1 MYGKKVK
8 LRILFLV
15 ILLSSIILTIFLVL
29 KSLEENVVYFLSPT
43 DVKSLNELTQDKIRI
58 GGMVKDSSINIS
70 SDKIN
75 FIITDFENEINV
87 VPKEKHILLS
97 DISNI
102 LEEISSVR
110 TKTIM
115 AEVKTFRNKI
125 DSNRKTLLKI
135 TKELDGDTLNT
146 EEIDHHLRRLVD
158 RGKSDVLSII
168 KKECIKNLIEIN
180 SFDDVKAFS
189 ETVTKM
195 LKRVGDSLGRQ
206 SNVIHI
212 FAKKYAGKL
221 KSDLKIMTDGNDEIT
236 GIITNHTEL
245 ETKTENILD
254 IISNIQQSR
263 KLIDNLGDQEKQDNK
278 TIDELVAKIEH
289 DKEEI
294 KNIKNS
300 SEYTEFLQINEKL
313 DSLSTEKNKIKDEIE
328 HQFTKISRPLNKY
341 VYVSSLDKPQKKL
354 LVNLIANPHNELI
367 DSNKRDILQILE
379 STRKGVQ
386 SGSVSVKDIDKSL
399 AQIDETLSFI
409 DTFIEKIASFN
420 NSKNDLENKLSVFSS
435 EELRQKESQL
445 TRHQNDKL
453 ALETKI
459 KSREN
464 ELRNTTEL
472 IPKHVKSLESIL
484 NQISAVQYTIRSE
497 E

>member
-1 MYGKKVK
+1 MVFGWGKK
-8 LRILFLV
+8 
-15 ILLSSIILTIFLVL
+15 
-29 KSLEENVVYFLSPT
+29 KS
-43 DVKSLNELTQDKIRI
+43 
-58 GGMVKDSSINIS
+58 
-70 SDKIN
+70 
-75 FIITDFENEINV
+75 
-87 VPKEKHILLS
+87 EKQEPEMAPQKKQILLS
-97 DISNI
+97 DVPNVVD
-102 LEEISSVR
+102 EIRSIR
-110 TKTIM
+110 TKTII
-115 AEVKTFRNKI
+115 AEAKTFKNKI
-125 DSNRKTLLKI
+125 KPSCETILHIAIDLER
-135 TKELDGDTLNT
+135 DTLNVDD
-146 EEIDHHLRRLVD
+146 IDIHLKRLVE
-158 RGKSDVLSII
+158 RGKKEVISII
-168 KKECIKNLIEIN
+168 KRESIVQLPEIN
-180 SFDDVKAFS
+180 SYDDVKIFNATS
-189 ETVTKM
+189 SKM
-195 LKRVGDSLGRQ
+195 LKKIGDALGRQ

-221 KSDLKIMTDGNDEIT
+221 KGDLKIMTDGNDEIT
-236 GIITNHTEL
+236 SIITNHTEL
-245 ETKTENILD
+245 VTKTENILD
-254 IISNIQQSR
+254 IISDIQQSR

-294 KNIKNS
+294 KNTKNS

-354 LVNLIANPHNELI
+354 LLNLIANPYNELI
-367 DSNKRDILQILE
+367 DSNKRDIIQILE
-379 STRKGVQ
+379 STRKGIR
-386 SGSVSVKDIDKSL
+386 SGSVSVKDADKSI

-409 DTFIEKIASFN
+409 DTFIEKITSFN
-420 NSKNDLENKLSVFSS
+420 ISKNDIENKLSVFSS

-459 KSREN
+459 ESREN

-472 IPKHVKSLESIL
+472 IPKHIKSLESIL

>member
-1 MYGKKVK
+1 MVFGWGKK
-8 LRILFLV
+8 
-15 ILLSSIILTIFLVL
+15 
-29 KSLEENVVYFLSPT
+29 KSEKQEPEMT
-43 DVKSLNELTQDKIRI
+43 TQK
-58 GGMVKDSSINIS
+58 KQ
-70 SDKIN
+70 
-75 FIITDFENEINV
+75 
-87 VPKEKHILLS
+87 ILLS
-97 DISNI
+97 DVPNVVD
-102 LEEISSVR
+102 EIRSIR
-110 TKTIM
+110 IKTII
-115 AEVKTFRNKI
+115 AEAKTFKNKI
-125 DSNRKTLLKI
+125 KPSCETILHIAIDLER
-135 TKELDGDTLNT
+135 DTLNVDD
-146 EEIDHHLRRLVD
+146 IDIHLKRLVE
-158 RGKSDVLSII
+158 RGKKEVISII
-168 KKECIKNLIEIN
+168 KRESIVQLPEIN
-180 SFDDVKAFS
+180 SYDDVKIFNATS
-189 ETVTKM
+189 SKM
-195 LKRVGDSLGRQ
+195 LKKIGDALGRQ

-221 KSDLKIMTDGNDEIT
+221 KSDLKIMTDGNDEIA

-245 ETKTENILD
+245 ETKTENILG
-254 IISNIQQSR
+254 IISDIQQSR
-263 KLIDNLGDQEKQDNK
+263 KLIDNLDDQEKQDNK

-300 SEYTEFLQINEKL
+300 SKYTEFLEINEKL

-354 LVNLIANPHNELI
+354 LVNLIANPYNELI
-367 DSNKRDILQILE
+367 NSNKRDILQILE

-386 SGSVSVKDIDKSL
+386 SGSVSVKYIDKSL

-435 EELRQKESQL
+435 EELRQKEYQL

-453 ALETKI
+453 GLETKI
-459 KSREN
+459 ESREN
-464 ELRNTTEL
+464 ELRNTIEL

-484 NQISAVQYTIRSE
+484 NQISAVQYTISSE

>member
-1 MYGKKVK
+1 MVFGWGKK
-8 LRILFLV
+8 
-15 ILLSSIILTIFLVL
+15 
-29 KSLEENVVYFLSPT
+29 KSEKQEP
-43 DVKSLNELTQDKIRI
+43 
-58 GGMVKDSSINIS
+58 
-70 SDKIN
+70 
-75 FIITDFENEINV
+75 EIA
-87 VPKEKHILLS
+87 PQKKQILLS
-97 DISNI
+97 DVPNVVD
-102 LEEISSVR
+102 EIRSIR
-110 TKTIM
+110 TKTII
-115 AEVKTFRNKI
+115 AEAKTFKNKI
-125 DSNRKTLLKI
+125 KPSCETILHIAIDLER
-135 TKELDGDTLNT
+135 DTLNVDD
-146 EEIDHHLRRLVD
+146 IDIHLKRLVE
-158 RGKSDVLSII
+158 RGKKEVISII
-168 KKECIKNLIEIN
+168 KRESIVQLPEIN
-180 SFDDVKAFS
+180 SYDDVKIFNATS
-189 ETVTKM
+189 SKM
-195 LKRVGDSLGRQ
+195 LKKIGDALGRQ

-236 GIITNHTEL
+236 SIITNHTEL
-245 ETKTENILD
+245 VTKTKNILD
-254 IISNIQQSR
+254 IINDIQQSR

-294 KNIKNS
+294 KNTKNS

-354 LVNLIANPHNELI
+354 LVNLIANPYNELI
-367 DSNKRDILQILE
+367 NSNKRDILQILE

-453 ALETKI
+453 SLETKI
-459 KSREN
+459 ASREN

-472 IPKHVKSLESIL
+472 IPKHIKSLESIL

>member
-1 MYGKKVK
+1 MVFGWGKK
-8 LRILFLV
+8 
-15 ILLSSIILTIFLVL
+15 
-29 KSLEENVVYFLSPT
+29 KSEKQEP
-43 DVKSLNELTQDKIRI
+43 E
-58 GGMVKDSSINIS
+58 MV
-70 SDKIN
+70 
-75 FIITDFENEINV
+75 
-87 VPKEKHILLS
+87 PQEKQILLS
-97 DISNI
+97 DVPNVVD
-102 LEEISSVR
+102 EIRSIR
-110 TKTIM
+110 TKTII
-115 AEVKTFRNKI
+115 AEAKTFKNKI
-125 DSNRKTLLKI
+125 KPRCETILHIAIDL
-135 TKELDGDTLNT
+135 EHDTLNVDD
-146 EEIDHHLRRLVD
+146 IDIHLKRLVE
-158 RGKSDVLSII
+158 RGKKEVISII
-168 KKECIKNLIEIN
+168 KRESIVQLPEIN
-180 SFDDVKAFS
+180 SYDDVKIFNATS
-189 ETVTKM
+189 SKM
-195 LKRVGDSLGRQ
+195 LKKIGRQ

-221 KSDLKIMTDGNDEIT
+221 KGDLKIMTDGNDEIT
-236 GIITNHTEL
+236 SIIINHKEL
-245 ETKTENILD
+245 ETKTKNILD
-254 IISNIQQSR
+254 IISNIHQSR

-278 TIDELVAKIEH
+278 TIDEFVAKIEH

-354 LVNLIANPHNELI
+354 LLNLIANPYNELI
-367 DSNKRDILQILE
+367 DSNKRDIIQILE

-386 SGSVSVKDIDKSL
+386 SGSVSVKDTDKSL

-420 NSKNDLENKLSVFSS
+420 IFKNDIENKLLVFSS

-445 TRHQNDKL
+445 TIHQNDKS

-459 KSREN
+459 ESREN

>member
-1 MYGKKVK
+1 MVFGWGKKK
-8 LRILFLV
+8 PQ
-15 ILLSSIILTIFLVL
+15 
-29 KSLEENVVYFLSPT
+29 KWE
-43 DVKSLNELTQDKIRI
+43 
-58 GGMVKDSSINIS
+58 
-70 SDKIN
+70 SDIAPQK
-75 FIITDFENEINV
+75 
-87 VPKEKHILLS
+87 KQILLS
-97 DISNI
+97 DVPNVAN
-102 LEEISSVR
+102 EIRSIR
-110 TKTIM
+110 TKTII
-115 AEVKTFRNKI
+115 AETKTFRNKI
-125 DSNRKTLLKI
+125 NSSCETILHIAIDLERDTLKI
-135 TKELDGDTLNT
+135 DD
-146 EEIDHHLRRLVD
+146 IDIHLKRLVE
-158 RGKSDVLSII
+158 RGKKEVISVIKRESIVQ
-168 KKECIKNLIEIN
+168 LPEIN
-180 SFDDVKAFS
+180 SYEDVKIFN
-189 ETVTKM
+189 VTANRM
-195 LKRVGDSLGRQ
+195 LKKIGDALGRQ

-236 GIITNHTEL
+236 SIITNHTEL
-245 ETKTENILD
+245 VTKTENILD
-254 IISNIQQSR
+254 IISDIQQSR

-354 LVNLIANPHNELI
+354 LVNLIANPYNELI
-367 DSNKRDILQILE
+367 DSNKRDIIQILE

-386 SGSVSVKDIDKSL
+386 SGSVSVKDTDKSL

-420 NSKNDLENKLSVFSS
+420 ISKNDIENKLSVFSS
-435 EELRQKESQL
+435 EELKQKESQL

-453 ALETKI
+453 ALGTKI
-459 KSREN
+459 ESREN
-464 ELRNTTEL
+464 ELRNTIEL